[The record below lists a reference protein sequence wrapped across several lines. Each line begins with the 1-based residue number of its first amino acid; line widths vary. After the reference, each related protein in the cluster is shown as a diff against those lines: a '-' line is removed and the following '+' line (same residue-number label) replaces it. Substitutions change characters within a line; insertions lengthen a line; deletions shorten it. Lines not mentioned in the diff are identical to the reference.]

1 MIAPALHIDFRGP
14 PRSAGRWVGWL
25 ALAVAVFVVV
35 AFSSHYSEVA
45 QVHEAA
51 QSRHDRLAD
60 RLRGSGLRRTA
71 APPDAQTL
79 ADVRR
84 ANAIIEQLVV
94 PWDALFDAV
103 ESADLPGLAV
113 LALTPNAR
121 DRSVRLAGEA
131 RSMEELL
138 AYVDRMAAQPALNQ
152 VHLLGYRM
160 VPREGVSVIAFTMAA
175 TWR

>member
-1 MIAPALHIDFRGP
+1 MNAPALQIDFRRP
-14 PRSAGRWVGWL
+14 ARSAGRWVGWL
-25 ALAVAVFVVV
+25 ALAVAVVVVV

-45 QVHEAA
+45 RIHEVA
-51 QSRHDRLAD
+51 QSRHERLAD
-60 RLRGSGLRRTA
+60 RLHGSSLRRTA

-131 RSMEELL
+131 RSMDDLL
-138 AYVDRMAAQPALNQ
+138 AYADRLAAQPALSQ
-152 VHLLGYRM
+152 VHLLGYRS
-160 VPREGVSVIAFTMAA
+160 VVREGVSVISFTMAA